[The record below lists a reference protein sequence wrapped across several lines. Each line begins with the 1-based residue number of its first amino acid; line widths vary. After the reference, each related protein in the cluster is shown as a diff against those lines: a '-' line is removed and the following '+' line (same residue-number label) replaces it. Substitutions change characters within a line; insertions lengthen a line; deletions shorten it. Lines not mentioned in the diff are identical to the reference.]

1 MRRNRYLFGVLRTRR
16 LSKRILTPKPNKMGT
31 SKIKSIQPN
40 GTWESR
46 NGTMFKFEI
55 GLEDGTSG
63 EVNSKTIDRW
73 NVGDEVE
80 YTVTPGKYGDR
91 LKLDKAGFASK
102 GGGGNSQSPDIQ
114 KRIDASWAIGHAIN
128 QESDPEKIV
137 EAAEWLLKLRDTLIS
152 KL

>member
-1 MRRNRYLFGVLRTRR
+1 MAHGKAVTVLCTSSR
-16 LSKRILTPKPNKMGT
+16 L
-31 SKIKSIQPN
+31 
-40 GTWESR
+40 
-46 NGTMFKFEI
+46 
-55 GLEDGTSG
+55 
-63 EVNSKTIDRW
+63 NSKTEQAEKFPRKTENRW

-80 YTVTPGKYGDR
+80 YTVTPSKWGDR
-91 LKLDKAGFASK
+91 LKLDKAGYNNQRSS
-102 GGGGNSQSPDIQ
+102 GGGNSPDIQ

>member
-1 MRRNRYLFGVLRTRR
+1 
-16 LSKRILTPKPNKMGT
+16 MGT

-102 GGGGNSQSPDIQ
+102 GGGGNNQSPDIQ

>member
-1 MRRNRYLFGVLRTRR
+1 
-16 LSKRILTPKPNKMGT
+16 MGA

-46 NGTMFKFEI
+46 NGLMYKFEI
-55 GLEDGTSG
+55 ELEDGVSG
-63 EVNSKTIDRW
+63 EVSAKTENRW
-73 NVGDEVE
+73 SVGDEVE
-80 YTVTPGKYGDR
+80 YTVTPSKWGDR
-91 LKLDKAGFASK
+91 LKLDKAGYNNQRSN
-102 GGGGNSQSPDIQ
+102 GGGNSPDIQ
-114 KRIDASWAIGHAIN
+114 KRIDASWAIGHAIT

>member
-1 MRRNRYLFGVLRTRR
+1 
-16 LSKRILTPKPNKMGT
+16 MGQ

-40 GTWESR
+40 GTWDSR
-46 NGTMFKFEI
+46 NGLMYKFEVE
-55 GLEDGTSG
+55 LEDGTSG
-63 EVNSKTIDRW
+63 EVSAKTENRW
-73 NVGDEVE
+73 NVGDEVD
-80 YTVTPGKYGDR
+80 YTVTPSKWGDR
-91 LKLDKAGFASK
+91 LKLDKAGFANK
-102 GGGGNSQSPDIQ
+102 GGGVNSQSPDIQ

>member
-1 MRRNRYLFGVLRTRR
+1 
-16 LSKRILTPKPNKMGT
+16 MGQ
-31 SKIKSIQPN
+31 SKIKSVQPN

-46 NGTMFKFEI
+46 NGLMYKFEVE
-55 GLEDGTSG
+55 LEDGASG
-63 EVNSKTIDRW
+63 EVSAKTEDRW

-80 YTVTPGKYGDR
+80 YTVTPSKWGDR
-91 LKLDKAGFASK
+91 LKLDKAGYANKPS
-102 GGGGNSQSPDIQ
+102 GGGAQSPDIQ

-128 QESDPEKIV
+128 QESDPEKII

>member
-1 MRRNRYLFGVLRTRR
+1 
-16 LSKRILTPKPNKMGT
+16 MGQ

-91 LKLDKAGFASK
+91 LKLDKAGFANK

-128 QESDPEKIV
+128 QESDPEKII

>member
-1 MRRNRYLFGVLRTRR
+1 
-16 LSKRILTPKPNKMGT
+16 MGT

-91 LKLDKAGFASK
+91 LKLDKAGFANK

-114 KRIDASWAIGHAIN
+114 KRIDASWAIGHAISLR
-128 QESDPEKIV
+128 SDPEEIV
-137 EAAEWLLKLRDTLIS
+137 EMAEWLLQIRQTLIS

>member
-1 MRRNRYLFGVLRTRR
+1 
-16 LSKRILTPKPNKMGT
+16 MGS

-46 NGTMFKFEI
+46 NGLMYKFEI
-55 GLEDGTSG
+55 ELEDGASG
-63 EVNSKTIDRW
+63 EVSAKTENRW

-80 YTVTPGKYGDR
+80 YTVTPSKWGDR
-91 LKLDKAGFASK
+91 LKLDKAGYNNQRSS
-102 GGGGNSQSPDIQ
+102 GGGNSPDIQ

>member
-1 MRRNRYLFGVLRTRR
+1 
-16 LSKRILTPKPNKMGT
+16 MGS

-46 NGTMFKFEI
+46 NGLMYKFEI
-55 GLEDGTSG
+55 ELEDGATG
-63 EVNSKTIDRW
+63 EVSAKTENRW

-80 YTVTPGKYGDR
+80 YTVTPSKWGDR
-91 LKLDKAGFASK
+91 LKLDKAGYNNQRST
-102 GGGGNSQSPDIQ
+102 GGGNNPDIQ

>member
-1 MRRNRYLFGVLRTRR
+1 
-16 LSKRILTPKPNKMGT
+16 MGQ

-40 GTWESR
+40 GTWEGR
-46 NGTMFKFEI
+46 NGLMYKFEI
-55 GLEDGTSG
+55 ELEDGSSG
-63 EVNSKTIDRW
+63 EVNSKTDNRW

-80 YTVTPGKYGDR
+80 YTVTPSKWGDR
-91 LKLDKAGFASK
+91 LKLDKAGYNNQRST
-102 GGGGNSQSPDIQ
+102 GGGNNPDIQ

>member
-1 MRRNRYLFGVLRTRR
+1 
-16 LSKRILTPKPNKMGT
+16 MGS

-46 NGTMFKFEI
+46 NGLMYKFEVE
-55 GLEDGTSG
+55 LEDGASG
-63 EVNSKTIDRW
+63 EVSAKTENRW

-80 YTVTPGKYGDR
+80 YTVTPSKWGDR
-91 LKLDKAGFASK
+91 LKLDKAGYNNQRSN
-102 GGGGNSQSPDIQ
+102 GGGNSPDIQ

>member
-1 MRRNRYLFGVLRTRR
+1 
-16 LSKRILTPKPNKMGT
+16 MGQ
-31 SKIKSIQPN
+31 SKIKSVQPN

-46 NGTMFKFEI
+46 NGLMYKFEVE
-55 GLEDGTSG
+55 LEDGASG
-63 EVNSKTIDRW
+63 EVSAKTEDRW

-80 YTVTPGKYGDR
+80 YTVTPSKWGDR
-91 LKLDKAGFASK
+91 LKLDKAGYANK
-102 GGGGNSQSPDIQ
+102 GGGGAQSPDIQ

-128 QESDPEKIV
+128 QESDPEKII

>member
-1 MRRNRYLFGVLRTRR
+1 
-16 LSKRILTPKPNKMGT
+16 MGQ

-91 LKLDKAGFASK
+91 LKLDKAGFANT
-102 GGGGNSQSPDIQ
+102 GGGGSSQSPDIQ

-128 QESDPEKIV
+128 QQSDPEKIV

>member
-1 MRRNRYLFGVLRTRR
+1 
-16 LSKRILTPKPNKMGT
+16 MGQ
-31 SKIKSIQPN
+31 SKIKSIQAN

-46 NGTMFKFEI
+46 NGLMYKFEVE
-55 GLEDGTSG
+55 LEDGTSG
-63 EVNSKTIDRW
+63 EVSAKTEDRW
-73 NVGDEVE
+73 KVGDEVE
-80 YTVTPGKYGDR
+80 YTVTPSKWGDR
-91 LKLDKAGFASK
+91 LKLDKSGYNK
-102 GGGGNSQSPDIQ
+102 GGGNKQDPDIQ

>member
-1 MRRNRYLFGVLRTRR
+1 MGI
-16 LSKRILTPKPNKMGT
+16 SKVKT
-31 SKIKSIQPN
+31 IQPN
-40 GTWESR
+40 GTYEGR
-46 NGTMFKFEI
+46 NGLMFKFEI
-55 GLEDGTSG
+55 GLEDGASG
-63 EVNSKTIDRW
+63 EVSAKTIDRW

-80 YTVTPGKYGDR
+80 YEITPSKWGDR
-91 LKLDKAGFASK
+91 MKLTKPGFTPNQ
-102 GGGGNSQSPDIQ
+102 GGGKPQSPDIQ